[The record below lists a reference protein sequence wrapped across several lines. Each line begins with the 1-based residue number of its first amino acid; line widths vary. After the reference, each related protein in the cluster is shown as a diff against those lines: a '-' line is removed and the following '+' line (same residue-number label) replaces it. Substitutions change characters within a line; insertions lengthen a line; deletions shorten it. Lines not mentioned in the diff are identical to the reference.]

1 MLIVTVDQI
10 PGKEIEVLGLVRGS
24 CVQSRHIGKDIGQA
38 LKSVV
43 GGELQAYTAMM
54 NDARDTAVSRME
66 EEAVKM
72 GADAVVGVR
81 FTTAAVVAGAAEILA
96 FGTAVRFV

>member
-1 MLIVTVDQI
+1 MFERTAFF
-10 PGKEIEVLGLVRGS
+10 
-24 CVQSRHIGKDIGQA
+24 IGQA

-43 GGELQAYTAMM
+43 GGELQAYTSMM
-54 NDARDTAVSRME
+54 NDARDTAVARME

-72 GADAVVGVR
+72 GADAIVGVR
-81 FTTAAVVAGAAEILA
+81 FTTAAVVAGAAEILV